1 MYSPASK
8 GSSMA
13 LGESVDLISL
23 RHESIPDHPRLD
35 RFHPPEEIGL
45 YLPHLRDKALRF
57 LACIKH
63 YFVADLPGPQLF
75 AFPESIRHSYSFNSQ
90 NLRGTPFE
98 TPLAP
103 VTQSSALASAS
114 FRSIT
119 SCLRRPRT
127 PRR

>member
-75 AFPESIRHSYSFNSQ
+75 AFPESIRHSSSFDS
-90 NLRGTPFE
+90 LKVEGHLISRRPSLKSRMPAF
-98 TPLAP
+98 
-103 VTQSSALASAS
+103 
-114 FRSIT
+114 T

-127 PRR
+127 PRQ